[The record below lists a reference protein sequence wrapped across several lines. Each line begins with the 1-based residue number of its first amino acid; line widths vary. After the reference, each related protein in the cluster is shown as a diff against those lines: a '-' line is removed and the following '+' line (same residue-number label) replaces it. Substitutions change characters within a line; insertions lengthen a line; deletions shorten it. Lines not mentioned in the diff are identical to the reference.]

1 MARLRR
7 RACRC
12 VRRHDAA
19 TVSMSALAHDLA
31 RSMRSED
38 AFTSSFVIFLSLAF
52 AVVARGLPNG
62 GLGASLRLLGLSL
75 FVRIVAM

>member
-1 MARLRR
+1 
-7 RACRC
+7 
-12 VRRHDAA
+12 
-19 TVSMSALAHDLA
+19 
-31 RSMRSED
+31 MRSED